1 MVPLP
6 PIRSGFGL
14 VILLLTLTLTC
25 HTQARTAVVETNDG
39 RSLEGEL
46 VRESAESI
54 VLNIAGIDATIPQDQ
69 VARISY
75 RESDRDYFDQ
85 KRAELEDDDLDGRL
99 KLVEEMMRRDAFGIA
114 QTELAAMD
122 RKFPDNPRVLEQR
135 QLVEARQSLKSG
147 GELNANRPSAGGN
160 GEGGATPGRSGT
172 TPPKAD
178 AYLTP
183 EQMNRI
189 KVYEVDLESDPRVSI
204 PRDTLNQFLETYA
217 GQDNVPAGRAEQQ
230 RFFRMSGVDQLRML
244 FDKQARDLYGQVDIQ
259 TLPAPLLEFRRDV
272 NPRHVAGYLAPT
284 FGNGKVPGFSVFS
297 SRPQSDE
304 EAFTNLYLLTRMKF
318 DGVPMIDRGNPA
330 QSLMLQWGLPR
341 DQAQHPAPDVE
352 GWRPAF
358 RSADD
363 PTYTRYRDWIDS
375 LYGQDNPDYGID
387 YTAPGDGGDGGDSS
401 GESTGSSSGGDGP

>member
-1 MVPLP
+1 MVPPLR
-6 PIRSGFGL
+6 IRL
-14 VILLLTLTLTC
+14 RLILLLFTLGLAGPI
-25 HTQARTAVVETNDG
+25 HARTAVVETKDG

-46 VRESAESI
+46 VRESAESV
-54 VLNIAGIDATIPQDQ
+54 VLKIAGIDATIPQDQ

-75 RESDRDYFDQ
+75 RESDSEYFDQ

-99 KLVEEMMRRDAFGIA
+99 KLVEEMIRREALGIA

-147 GELNANRPSAGGN
+147 GELNANRPATGGN
-160 GEGGATPGRSGT
+160 GGTTPGRPGT
-172 TPPKAD
+172 APPKAD

-189 KVYEVDLESDPRVSI
+189 KVYEVDLDSDPRVSI

-217 GQDNVPAGRAEQQ
+217 GLDDVPAGRAEQQ

-244 FDKQARDLYGQVDIQ
+244 FKQKARDLYGQVDVQ
-259 TLPAPLLEFRRDV
+259 SLPAPLLEFRRDV

-304 EAFTNLYLLTRMKF
+304 EAFTNFYLLTRMKF

-363 PTYTRYRDWIDS
+363 PNYTRYRDWIDS

-387 YTAPGDGGDGGDSS
+387 YTAPGDGG
-401 GESTGSSSGGDGP
+401 GGDGGSSNPDTE